1 MKNII
6 YNIVGTIGTILLLNF
21 LINLIFVSK
30 NNGKEYVDEYIK
42 QSKAVKVKVDLSFFQ
57 GMNSHESYFKGTFL
71 FRGIYGN
78 TSDLTFKDDYSK
90 RYFKLMRFD
99 PYGEKF
105 SFPQSSEIKNQEL
118 IVKVDPLQLNDKKF
132 GTKENP
138 ILVFWYKGANK
149 ELMTE
154 MRTGEREENGRSI
167 YEHVLLS
174 PTEKEYRYNVEQYLT
189 YVMPKE
195 EFKQRFKNK

>member
-1 MKNII
+1 MLLRIL
-6 YNIVGTIGTILLLNF
+6 GAIGVILLLNF

-30 NNGKEYVDEYIK
+30 NNGKEFIETYIK
-42 QSKAVKVKVDLSFFQ
+42 ESKVVKVKVDLSFFQ

-90 RYFKLMRFD
+90 LYFKLMRFD
-99 PYGEKF
+99 PYGDKF
-105 SFPQSSEIKNQEL
+105 SLPQSSKIENQEL
-118 IVKVDPLQLNDKKF
+118 IVKKVDPLQLNDKKF
-132 GTKENP
+132 GTKQNP

-154 MRTGEREENGRSI
+154 METGEREENGRSI

-195 EFKQRFKNK
+195 EFKRRFKNK